1 MDTVTDRESSN
12 DVPAAPDENGHAEPP
27 APPAPPRPAPPQAPP
42 RPNVPPPPP
51 YAAPPPPPW
60 ERQQSGL
67 GSADADP
74 SAAHTGSSA
83 GPLGPPNYY
92 GVESPASPRNDE
104 GGRAPADV
112 ERPSTPAHEEPQAQ
126 RSEPERPGPPKGG
139 QYAAASGEGRKG
151 PPPGERP
158 TGAPGEERH
167 GRGHE
172 TERPPQG
179 GQPSPPPGERT
190 GETQVFARRDFGPP
204 PLRDAVEGWIPPRE
218 APPARPGRPSAAD
231 TGPQRSGTPAPAQR
245 GEARQ
250 SQWRAAGPGSGE
262 GGRRPEQRGA
272 EPAAAS
278 QGNWSYSDQIRSSE
292 LVPTRKIPPSRG
304 WRRAVLVG
312 SVGLINLG
320 QSPDERRQ
328 AELEAKVRSLL
339 RGHYKIGVLGKGGTG
354 KTTIAASVGSLF
366 AALRQ
371 EDRVVAIDAD
381 TAFGKLGSRI
391 DPNVAGSYWEVAADQ
406 HLNTFADMRTRVGN
420 NTSGLFVLS
429 GETSTAR
436 RRVLDAAIYREA
448 ISRLDN
454 HFTISIIDCGSTMD
468 SPVTQEVLLDL
479 DALIVVSS
487 PWVDGAS
494 AAGQT
499 MDWLADNGYTG
510 LLHRTVVVLN
520 DSDGHA
526 DRKTRAT
533 LTDYFSRHGQTVIEL
548 PFDGH
553 LRPGGVIDIDNELDR
568 PTRRR
573 LLEIAAAIAEH
584 FPATTDAS
592 RDRR

>member
-1 MDTVTDRESSN
+1 MG
-12 DVPAAPDENGHAEPP
+12 APDVDP
-27 APPAPPRPAPPQAPP
+27 A
-42 RPNVPPPPP
+42 
-51 YAAPPPPPW
+51 
-60 ERQQSGL
+60 
-67 GSADADP
+67 
-74 SAAHTGSSA
+74 AAHTGSYS
-83 GPLGPPNYY
+83 GPAGPPNYY
-92 GVESPASPRNDE
+92 GVESSSPPRHDE
-104 GGRAPADV
+104 GRARPADV
-112 ERPSTPAHEEPQAQ
+112 ERPSAPVHEERQAQ
-126 RSEPERPGPPKGG
+126 RPDPERSGPP
-139 QYAAASGEGRKG
+139 EGG
-151 PPPGERP
+151 PPVERP
-158 TGAPGEERH
+158 TSAPGEERG
-167 GRGHE
+167 GRGQE
-172 TERPPQG
+172 TERGGPPVG
-179 GQPSPPPGERT
+179 GQHDQQSGDRSGATE
-190 GETQVFARRDFGPP
+190 VYSRRDFGPP
-204 PLRDAVEGWIPPRE
+204 PLRDNVEGWMPPRE
-218 APPARPGRPSAAD
+218 APQARPGRPSAAD
-231 TGPQRSGTPAPAQR
+231 TGPQRSGAPQPAQR
-245 GEARQ
+245 GEARP
-250 SQWRAAGPGSGE
+250 SQWAPARPAPGE
-262 GGRRPEQRGA
+262 PGRRPEQRGA

-278 QGNWSYSDQIRSSE
+278 PGIWSYSDQIRSSE
-292 LVPTRKIPPSRG
+292 LVPTRKVPPSRG
-304 WRRAVLVG
+304 WRRAVLQG
-312 SVGLINLG
+312 TFGLLNLG

-339 RGHYKIGVLGKGGTG
+339 RGRYKIGVLGKGGTG
-354 KTTIAASVGSLF
+354 KTTIAASVGSVF
-366 AALRQ
+366 ADLRQ

-391 DPNVAGSYWEVAADQ
+391 DPNVAGSYWELAADQ
-406 HLNTFADMRTRVGN
+406 YLNTFADMRTRVGN
-420 NTSGLFVLS
+420 NTSGLFVLA

-448 ISRLDN
+448 TSRLDN

-468 SPVTQEVLLDL
+468 SPVTQEVLADL

-499 MDWLADNGYTG
+499 MDWLAENGYTG

-533 LTDYFSRHGQTVIEL
+533 LTEYFSRHGQTVIEL

-568 PTRRR
+568 MTRRR
-573 LLEIAAAIAEH
+573 LLEIAASIAEH